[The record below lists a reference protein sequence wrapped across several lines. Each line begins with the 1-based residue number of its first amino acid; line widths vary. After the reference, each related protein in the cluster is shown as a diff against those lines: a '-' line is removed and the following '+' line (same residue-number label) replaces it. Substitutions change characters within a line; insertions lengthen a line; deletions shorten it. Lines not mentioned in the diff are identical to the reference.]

1 MSFQAYT
8 PDEVPF
14 GTPFIVASRFRF
26 DEDRIIALT
35 HTPFDGIRDDTKALF
50 RVC

>member
-14 GTPFIVASRFRF
+14 GTPFIVTSRFTF
-26 DEDRIIALT
+26 DEDRIIALA
-35 HTPFDGIRDDTKALF
+35 HALFGGIPDDIKALF
-50 RVC
+50 HVY